1 MKSENNLTPMMQQY
15 LDIKEDCKDTI
26 LFYRMGDFYE
36 MFYDDAVKASKIL
49 GLALTT
55 RDKGKEN
62 PVPMCGLPYHS
73 ASSYISRLIR
83 LGHKVAICEQSEP
96 APGAKGLVHREVV
109 RVITPGLIVED
120 DHLSRDKANYLMAV
134 STGQRHDTYGI
145 AFIDISTGDFR
156 ATEIPSR
163 QDFVSEV
170 FRVGP
175 SEVLAWDTSIIP
187 QGFLVTAFDQPI
199 TPERAGQLLSSH
211 FGTLTM
217 DGFGLKDALQALRAS
232 GMVLEY
238 VRQTHK
244 AVMPNIT
251 SLNLYNPG
259 RFMMLGP
266 NTKRNLELFD
276 AISGLKEHT
285 LFALLNHTGT
295 SMGARM
301 LADWMAFPLMDAGE
315 INKRLDAEEALIS
328 QGQSLNIMR
337 EVLSD
342 IPDME
347 RIIGRIS
354 AGSASPRDMRS
365 LADGLE
371 QVPRIKGLLDGFDE
385 ALLSEVREGV
395 DPLFELKEK
404 IAHTLVETPPLRL
417 VDGNVIAQ
425 GVDGE
430 LDELRLLRKDS
441 RQWIASLEVKE
452 REATGINTLKIGYNK
467 VFGYYIEITKANAV
481 KAPDSYI
488 RKQTLVNAERYITPE
503 LKEYE
508 ARLLGAQE
516 AIAAIEQRIFKE
528 LREFVLPFIPSLQ
541 STVRSLACLDV
552 LGCLAWVAAQNG
564 YVRPAV
570 GYDRRIEISEGR
582 HPVVEK
588 VLKSG
593 EFVPNGCSF
602 DAERDTIHVI
612 TGPNMAGK
620 STYMR
625 QVALIC
631 LMAQMG
637 SFVPAKKASI
647 GLVDRIF
654 TRIGALDNLSAGQ
667 STFFV
672 EMSETADILN
682 NATSESLVILDE
694 LGRGTS
700 TYDGMSLAWAVAEY
714 LDERR
719 VRTFFATHYHE
730 LADLS
735 RRHKG
740 IKNYHLSV
748 EESGS
753 EVVFLRVLK
762 RGAVGRSYGIYV
774 ARLAGIPEEVVEK
787 ARVILAAI
795 SSKAKTLPVAHQAS
809 PVQASLFEEK
819 NKTIIDEIVKT
830 DLDTLTPLQA
840 LNFLH
845 HLAEMIT
852 KDDSH

>member
-15 LDIKEDCKDTI
+15 LEIKKGLQGII

-36 MFYDDAVKASKIL
+36 MFYDDALKASKLL

-55 RDKGKEN
+55 RDKNKEN
-62 PVPMCGLPYHS
+62 PVPMCGVPYHS

-83 LGHKVAICEQSEP
+83 SGHKVAVCEQAEP
-96 APGAKGLVHREVV
+96 AAGAKGLVRREVV
-109 RVITPGLIVED
+109 RIITPGLIVED
-120 DHLSRDKANYLMAV
+120 DHLRSDKANYLMAV
-134 STGQRHDTYGI
+134 STNMKNDAFGI

-156 ATEIPSR
+156 TAEVSSLKDLEAEI
-163 QDFVSEV
+163 

-175 SEVLAWDTSIIP
+175 NEILASGDGIVP
-187 QGFLVTAFDQPI
+187 QGFLVTPFEHPMSK
-199 TPERAGQLLSSH
+199 ERAGQLLSSH

-217 DGFGLKDALQALRAS
+217 DGFGLKDTPLALEAS

-238 VRQTHK
+238 VKQAHK
-244 AVMPNIT
+244 AVLPNVT
-251 SLNLYNPG
+251 SLRLYNPG

-266 NTKRNLELFD
+266 TTKRNLELFE
-276 AISGLKEHT
+276 AIAGSQENT
-285 LFALLNHTGT
+285 LFELLNRTGT
-295 SMGARM
+295 AFGARM
-301 LADWMAFPLMDAGE
+301 LSDWISFPLMDAHE
-315 INKRLDAEEALIS
+315 INARLDAEENLIS
-328 QGQSLNIMR
+328 QGRTLAAIR
-337 EVLSD
+337 DILD
-342 IPDME
+342 AIPDME

-354 AGSASPRDMRS
+354 AGSAGPRDMMA

-371 QVPRIKGLLDGFDE
+371 RIPQVKALLDGLDAGMLRE
-385 ALLSEVREGV
+385 VSEGLK
-395 DPLFELKEK
+395 DFAELRDK
-404 IAHTLVETPPLRL
+404 IVHTLVEVPPLRL
-417 VDGNVIAQ
+417 MDGNVIAQ
-425 GVDGE
+425 GVDAE
-430 LDELRLLRKDS
+430 LDELRSLRKDS

-452 REATGINTLKIGYNK
+452 REATGIGTLKIGYNK
-467 VFGYYIEITKANAV
+467 VFGYYIEISKANAA

-508 ARLLGAQE
+508 AKLLGAQD
-516 AIAAIEQRIFKE
+516 AIAAIELRIFRE
-528 LREFVLPFIPSLQ
+528 LRDFVIPFIPPLQ
-541 STVRSLACLDV
+541 ATVRSLACLDV
-552 LGCLAWVAAQNG
+552 LSSLAWVASQNG
-564 YVRPAV
+564 YIKPEI
-570 GYDRRIEISEGR
+570 GYGRGIEIGAGR

-588 VLKSG
+588 VLKPG
-593 EFVPNGCSF
+593 EFVSNGCSF
-602 DAERDTIHVI
+602 DAERDTIHII

-667 STFFV
+667 STFLV

-682 NATSESLVILDE
+682 NATSQSLVILDDI
-694 LGRGTS
+694 GRGTS

-714 LDERR
+714 LDEHSI
-719 VRTFFATHYHE
+719 RTFFATHYHE

-753 EVVFLRVLK
+753 DVVFLRVLK
-762 RGAVGRSYGIYV
+762 RGAIGRSYGIYV
-774 ARLAGIPEEVVEK
+774 ARLAGIPDEVVEK
-787 ARVILAAI
+787 ARAILSVV
-795 SSKAKTLPVAHQAS
+795 SSKAKTLPSIRQAA
-809 PVQASLFEEK
+809 PVQINLFDDKNDDIIEEII
-819 NKTIIDEIVKT
+819 KTNP
-830 DLDTLTPLQA
+830 DTLTPLEA

-845 HLAEMIT
+845 RLREKIT
-852 KDDSH
+852 KGDYH